1 MAWLN
6 ETMWTDLFLE
16 NRDYLLE
23 ELDRMIGYLG
33 EYRDALEQGNGD
45 RLCTLLAEGRICKEK
60 VDADEKD
67 ADCGPPGPGISNR
80 DPAWPAGSG
89 GGALSGAAPRARKL
103 AVVTD
108 SNVLPLYLERTAD
121 SLKRAGFQVLCCSV
135 PAGEAAKCPEQL
147 VLLWEKM
154 MAFGMTRTDGVAA
167 LGGGVVGDL
176 AGFAAATLLRGVDF
190 IQIPTTLLAQVD
202 SSVGG
207 KVAIDLQAG
216 KNLAGAFW
224 QPKGVLIDPDCLNT
238 LSDRAFSDGMA
249 EVIKYGCIR
258 EREFFELLDRCGSRA
273 GVMDYIE
280 QVICTCCDLKRQ
292 VVLQDE
298 RDTGLRMTLNFGH
311 TIGHAFELAGHYETW
326 THGQGVAAGMNWAA
340 QLGVG
345 LGITPPEVVEQIR
358 SILNKFGLP
367 QDIPCPWETMT
378 EAVGLDKKRTG
389 DSITLILL
397 ERLGQAVP
405 RRMKKDQLLELLEP
419 MCGR

>member
-1 MAWLN
+1 MK
-6 ETMWTDLFLE
+6 TIHVGTDRPYDIL
-16 NRDYLLE
+16 
-23 ELDRMIGYLG
+23 I
-33 EYRDALEQGNGD
+33 
-45 RLCTLLAEGRICKEK
+45 
-60 VDADEKD
+60 
-67 ADCGPPGPGISNR
+67 
-80 DPAWPAGSG
+80 G
-89 GGALSGAAPRARKL
+89 GGLLDQAGPLCRAALPKAGKL
-103 AVVTD
+103 AVITD
-108 SNVLPLYLERTAD
+108 STVAPLYLSRVQS
-121 SLKRAGFQVLCCSV
+121 SLEQAGFQVLCLTV
-135 PAGEAAKCPEQL
+135 PAGEHSKNPLQL
-147 VLLWEKM
+147 AQLWEAL
-154 MAFGMTRTDGVAA
+154 MAFGLTRTDAVAA
-167 LGGGVVGDL
+167 LGGGMVGDL
-176 AGFAAATLLRGVDF
+176 AGFAAATILRGVRYV
-190 IQIPTTLLAQVD
+190 QIPTTLLAQVD

-258 EREFFELLDRCGSRA
+258 DREFFELLDRCGSRA
-273 GVMDYIE
+273 GVMDHIE

>member
-1 MAWLN
+1 MKTLTVALPGREYNIQIGWG
-6 ETMWTDLFLE
+6 
-16 NRDYLLE
+16 LLTRAGE
-23 ELDRMIGYLG
+23 ELRAVLPG
-33 EYRDALEQGNGD
+33 AS
-45 RLCTLLAEGRICKEK
+45 RIF
-60 VDADEKD
+60 
-67 ADCGPPGPGISNR
+67 
-80 DPAWPAGSG
+80 
-89 GGALSGAAPRARKL
+89 
-103 AVVTD
+103 VVTD
-108 SNVLPLYLERTAD
+108 SHVAPLYLERVRA
-121 SLKRAGFQVLCCSV
+121 SLEGAGFRVTAHTV
-135 PAGEAAKCPEQL
+135 PAGEGSKCPARLAE
-147 VLLWEKM
+147 LWEAM
-154 MAFGMTRTDGVAA
+154 MDAGLTRTDAVAA

-176 AGFAAATLLRGVDF
+176 AGFAAATILRGVDF
-190 IQIPTTLLAQVD
+190 VQIPTTLLAQVD